1 MILNMMYLTKTT
13 TNNNNN
19 RCSVIIISY
28 SFSAIINLTI
38 VITKLLTSIT
48 NVPIELDELKY

>member
-1 MILNMMYLTKTT
+1 MYLTKTT